1 MPPDRLLI
9 YFFTAF
15 IMLVLNGVCTS
26 VNFSFSRMRKKQIEK
41 NNYAAKDESYYKR
54 ASAVLSATQF
64 GSLICSSV
72 YGISIYKICI
82 IFHNLYRNNFE
93 SLWTLYITYI
103 VCIYLAILMYWIFS
117 IKIPGVIALHKPVET
132 ATANLHIVK
141 IMTKIFS
148 PFNSVGLAIVRMIC
162 KYKNI
167 PISDEARFI
176 YTEEEIRSII
186 EDSHSGGRLN
196 AMENI
201 LIKNSFDFFDL
212 ITKDVM
218 IPRSNMVT
226 LDYDDDIE
234 TMHRIIAKSHHTRYP
249 VYIDD
254 KDSIL
259 GFIHVKDFMESM
271 IRGQNNMKHILREV
285 LTVPEVM
292 PASALLQLMK
302 TKRIYLAIVVDE
314 YGSTAGLV
322 TLEDLAEE
330 LVGQIPEEDSKTVE
344 ILYINENTY
353 EFDGMV
359 ILSDVSEKLGVNF
372 DGEEGSGTGTIGGFV
387 FSRLERIPKFG
398 DNIFFSGWK
407 FTVLKMEGFRV
418 TRIKAEK
425 VLLPEIIEDKNLK

>member
-1 MPPDRLLI
+1 MPPDRLVI
-9 YFFTAF
+9 YFCTAI
-15 IMLVLNGVCTS
+15 IMLFLNGLFTS
-26 VNFSFSRMRKKQIEK
+26 INFSFSRMRKKQIEK
-41 NNYAAKDESYYKR
+41 ENYESKEKTYYKR
-54 ASAVLSATQF
+54 AAAVLAATQF
-64 GSLICSSV
+64 GTLICSAV
-72 YGISIYKICI
+72 YGISIYELCI
-82 IFHNLYRNNFE
+82 GIYNVYYKLYSNWVILTVF
-93 SLWTLYITYI
+93 II
-103 VCIYLAILMYWIFS
+103 GIYLSIMLYWVFS
-117 IKIPGVIALHKPVET
+117 IKIPGVLALHRQAET
-132 ATANLHIVK
+132 INSKLWIVK
-141 IMTKIFS
+141 IITKIFS
-148 PFNSVGLAIVRMIC
+148 PFICIGRAFVRMIC
-162 KYKNI
+162 KYKNV
-167 PISDEARFI
+167 PINDEARFI
-176 YTEEEIRSII
+176 YTEEEIKSIV
-186 EDSHSGGRLN
+186 EESHSVGRLN
-196 AMENI
+196 ALENI

-218 IPRSNMVT
+218 IPRNKMVT

-259 GFIHVKDFMESM
+259 GFIHVKDFMENM
-271 IRGQNNMKHILREV
+271 LRGQNNMKHILREI

-292 PASALLQLMK
+292 PAATLLQLMK
-302 TKRIYLAIVVDE
+302 SRRIYLAIVVDE

-344 ILYINENTY
+344 ILNINENTY

-359 ILSDVSEKLGVNF
+359 ILSDVSERLKISF
-372 DGEEGSGTGTIGGFV
+372 DNEEGSGTGTIGGFL

-407 FTVLKMEGFRV
+407 FTVLKMDGFRV

-425 VLLPEIIEDKNLK
+425 ILLPKIIEKEN